1 MSETLNY
8 GLYITD
14 DETERFVDW
23 RSKMNGVADSN
34 MTKIDKA
41 LTKKADISTSIDS
54 VLSTALWEGEQSP
67 YSYRLSV
74 PGMGA
79 NQNGNIAIASTAT
92 AGQKESARKALL
104 SILSQEKNT
113 LVIAADGAKPAED
126 IPVTIILIG

>member
-54 VLSTALWEGEQSP
+54 VLLTALWEGEQPP